1 MKRNKIILSIFL
13 SIFTLAIAAFLI
25 FSIYEGVANN
35 RGPIGAIGSY
45 ISANDPISPKPGD
58 DTDIPSKPDIPSEEL
73 PSLSGMLFSAEEP
86 SSDEFVGVYFKDD
99 KTTYCGYLRL
109 QNETLFLL
117 QVNDENIDNL
127 TYNFKNGFVEY
138 AQDSIDYSFKFN
150 AENETLTYFEN
161 GEDSGMIFSKISGFT
176 KVVNAPNAP
185 IITIEDNTLTVSNVE
200 EDCLITLNLDCPEW
214 NDSCYP
220 LTKQT
225 VFDLTQLSL
234 LEAGRTYTVY
244 AFSSKLIDGEYVK
257 SMSSNVLTYT
267 LPKQEASLVGKFFA
281 YANDEAGTD
290 FGGIAS
296 DGFHHV
302 TGIYFIN
309 ESEAIHAE
317 FKKVDNN
324 LILVPVYPTN
334 VTYVLENNILNITD
348 VSSGE
353 LMFENAQILDNKID
367 IGGDFVWLYS
377 DYNEI
382 IYSEV

>member
-1 MKRNKIILSIFL
+1 M
-13 SIFTLAIAAFLI
+13 
-25 FSIYEGVANN
+25 
-35 RGPIGAIGSY
+35 
-45 ISANDPISPKPGD
+45 
-58 DTDIPSKPDIPSEEL
+58 
-73 PSLSGMLFSAEEP
+73 
-86 SSDEFVGVYFKDD
+86 
-99 KTTYCGYLRL
+99 
-109 QNETLFLL
+109 
-117 QVNDENIDNL
+117 
-127 TYNFKNGFVEY
+127 
-138 AQDSIDYSFKFN
+138 
-150 AENETLTYFEN
+150 
-161 GEDSGMIFSKISGFT
+161 
-176 KVVNAPNAP
+176 
-185 IITIEDNTLTVSNVE
+185 
-200 EDCLITLNLDCPEW
+200 
-214 NDSCYP
+214 
-220 LTKQT
+220 
-225 VFDLTQLSL
+225 

-244 AFSSKLIDGEYVK
+244 AFVNRLIDGEYVK

-382 IYSEV
+382 IYSET